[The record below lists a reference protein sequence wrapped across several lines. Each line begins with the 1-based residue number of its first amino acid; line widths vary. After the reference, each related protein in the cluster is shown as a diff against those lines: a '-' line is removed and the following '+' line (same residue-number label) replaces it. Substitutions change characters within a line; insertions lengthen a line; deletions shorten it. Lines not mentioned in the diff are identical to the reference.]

1 MLIRILTLTCAF
13 CLAAT
18 LPRATPAAPPAPQTQ
33 PGALATSRE
42 EALAKQVEVL
52 QAKVKGLEQKVAELQ
67 EKLEESRR
75 DAPNAG
81 GLDLPEHASGPNR
94 VALAKITLPDKPTRE
109 QVTAYVNQVLQASN
123 EQRMLST
130 TDPQVAMLAKVGS
143 EHLDV
148 LLQVEPG
155 SGDLYVNGAVE
166 RIATDAQKAD
176 VIAAL
181 PHHKQLV
188 SVVIHRGW
196 QRDAKA
202 TLIAGLKS
210 GERYL
215 PTEWVQAVADLQD
228 PETFPALRRYLISGA
243 NAWWTYNAVAGL
255 PGIDLDEWVDKA
267 WAARRTEHGPYS
279 DGETFAAAAAAHGHA
294 DALGRLFAKLSTTVN
309 QDKWQHDEARR
320 NVLALVD
327 ATGTDAELVQWYR
340 QNRDRLSWD
349 HNLRKYVTSPASQP
363 AKP

>member
-1 MLIRILTLTCAF
+1 MSIRILTLTCAF
-13 CLAAT
+13 CVAAA
-18 LPRATPAAPPAPQTQ
+18 LPRAAPAAPPAPQTQ
-33 PGALATSRE
+33 PAAPATSRE

-52 QAKVKGLEQKVAELQ
+52 QTKVKGLEQKVAGLQ
-67 EKLEESRR
+67 EQLEESRG
-75 DAPNAG
+75 DAANAG
-81 GLDLPEHASGPNR
+81 GPGGPEHASGPNR
-94 VALAKITLPDKPTRE
+94 AALAKITLPDKPTRE
-109 QVTAYVNQVLQASN
+109 QVTAYVNQILQASN
-123 EQRMLST
+123 EQRMFST

-155 SGDLYVNGAVE
+155 SCDLYVNGAVE
-166 RIATDAQKAD
+166 RIATEAQKAD

-188 SVVIHRGW
+188 SVVIKRGW

-202 TLIAGLKS
+202 TLIAGMKS

-228 PETFPALRRYLISGA
+228 PDTFPALRRYLISGA
-243 NAWWTYNAVAGL
+243 NGWWTYNAVAGL

-267 WAARRTEHGPYS
+267 WAARRTEHGPFS
-279 DGETFAAAAAAHGHA
+279 EGDTFATAAAAHGHV
-294 DALGRLFAKLSTTVN
+294 DALGRLFAKLSTAGTL
-309 QDKWQHDEARR
+309 DKWQHDEVRGQ
-320 NVLALVD
+320 VLGLVD

-340 QNRDRLSWD
+340 QNRDRLSWSPK
-349 HNLRKYVTSPASQP
+349 LRKYVTSPASQP